1 MINDQNKTSKDSS
14 IIMVIINRQCSFRI
28 QALDKINRFFKL
40 YFQFRIDQIKY
51 EIQKIDSL
59 PTISTSLSYRLK
71 TYTSLLK
78 INIQIESCQP
88 VSSLTYQGIHEL
100 NRTIQS
106 CILTQKT
113 IFPHIDRI
121 FPTLWADTNRYVESL
136 ADHLSVPYLL
146 WENFTSHIINRHG
159 LSNLIDDITMS
170 LSDQGKI
177 IVLNEIGTSNRIVFL
192 RPLWLGDL
200 LYSLFHLDSSSK
212 SSYQSYINE
221 YLQYGRLHSDLV
233 RSLWSN
239 LLHEKEQFYY
249 LWIILMRFLL
259 IAYPKP
265 NKRKLKNLLTSEEKN
280 NIKFDYA
287 IVPYYLPLIN
297 PNKQE
302 EEQRSFYKQ
311 ITKYTS
317 VSYRST
323 MLPLAFFHRYS
334 VSAILKLDIIYTEH
348 WNNFILGEHEEQQV
362 K

>member
-1 MINDQNKTSKDSS
+1 MNG
-14 IIMVIINRQCSFRI
+14 
-28 QALDKINRFFKL
+28 
-40 YFQFRIDQIKY
+40 
-51 EIQKIDSL
+51 
-59 PTISTSLSYRLK
+59 P
-71 TYTSLLK
+71 
-78 INIQIESCQP
+78 
-88 VSSLTYQGIHEL
+88 
-100 NRTIQS
+100 
-106 CILTQKT
+106 
-113 IFPHIDRI
+113 
-121 FPTLWADTNRYVESL
+121 
-136 ADHLSVPYLL
+136 
-146 WENFTSHIINRHG
+146 
-159 LSNLIDDITMS
+159 
-170 LSDQGKI
+170 
-177 IVLNEIGTSNRIVFL
+177 
-192 RPLWLGDL
+192 LGDL
-200 LYSLFHLDSSSK
+200 LYSLFHLDNSSK

-259 IAYPKP
+259 IAYPKS

-323 MLPLAFFHRYS
+323 MLPLGFFHRYS